1 MGTLI
6 IHWIHQLPWVFVLN
20 LMETLPVFSI
30 WIKVVGQLTQRLLAF
45 PQTAWLAR
53 QKNQQQQLPIIA
65 FTVQKLCHHT
75 CKGWSKENRWVLRH
89 YYLNFCRAILR
100 LSLSLIAS
108 VSACS
113 PAHLCHLWS
122 KKQQIQ
128 PEPVSASPQSVSQ
141 QTCSPISEQSS
152 WLSFVKPAVEL
163 VCDFRKIGVKHMC
176 PSKRQSCM
184 HKLYFSVH
192 WNDLKAVTFFLVF

>member
-53 QKNQQQQLPIIA
+53 QKKTQKNQLPIIA

-75 CKGWSKENRWVLRH
+75 CKGWSKENRWVLSH
-89 YYLNFCRAILR
+89 YYLNSCRAILR
-100 LSLSLIAS
+100 LSLSLVAS

-128 PEPVSASPQSVSQ
+128 PEPVSASPQSVSKRALPSVNSTHGPHLSNQ
-141 QTCSPISEQSS
+141 LWSWCVTSGNTCVPQRDRAACTNS
-152 WLSFVKPAVEL
+152 
-163 VCDFRKIGVKHMC
+163 
-176 PSKRQSCM
+176 
-184 HKLYFSVH
+184 
-192 WNDLKAVTFFLVF
+192 TFQFIEMI

>member
-1 MGTLI
+1 MSVCTKFDGDPSSLFHLYQSGGPADT
-6 IHWIHQLPWVFVLN
+6 
-20 LMETLPVFSI
+20 ETFGISPNCMAS
-30 WIKVVGQLTQRLLAF
+30 KAKKKKT
-45 PQTAWLAR
+45 
-53 QKNQQQQLPIIA
+53 QLPIIA
-65 FTVQKLCHHT
+65 FTVQKLCLHT

-89 YYLNFCRAILR
+89 YYLNSCRAILR
-100 LSLSLIAS
+100 LSLSLVAS

-128 PEPVSASPQSVSQ
+128 PEPVSASPQSVCQ
-141 QTCSPISEQSS
+141 QTCSPISEQYS

-163 VCDFRKIGVKHMC
+163 VCDFRRIGVKHMC
-176 PSKRQSCM
+176 PSKRQSCV

-192 WNDLKAVTFFLVF
+192 WNDLKAVTFF